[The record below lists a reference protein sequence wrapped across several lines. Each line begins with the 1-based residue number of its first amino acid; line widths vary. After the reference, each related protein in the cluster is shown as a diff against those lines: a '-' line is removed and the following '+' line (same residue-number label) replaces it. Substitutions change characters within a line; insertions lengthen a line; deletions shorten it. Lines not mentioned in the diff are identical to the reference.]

1 MNSNSEATKTDDDL
15 RQIIRIA
22 IDTAQGDSVRKP
34 DPELAEAAAFE
45 KIMKYGKK
53 REVEGKL
60 HTIDKLLDIAYRH
73 EKEIFTLH
81 EVESYQRGQLRRA
94 KELFPKLAVRK
105 DNQRSN
111 EVI

>member
-1 MNSNSEATKTDDDL
+1 MNSNSETTNVDDDL

-22 IDTAQGDSVRKP
+22 INTAQGDSVHRP

-45 KIMKYGKK
+45 KIKKYGKM

-73 EKEIFTLH
+73 EKETFTLH
-81 EVESYQRGQLRRA
+81 EVESYQKGQLRRA
-94 KELFPKLAVRK
+94 KELFPKPAVRK
-105 DNQRSN
+105 DNPRPK